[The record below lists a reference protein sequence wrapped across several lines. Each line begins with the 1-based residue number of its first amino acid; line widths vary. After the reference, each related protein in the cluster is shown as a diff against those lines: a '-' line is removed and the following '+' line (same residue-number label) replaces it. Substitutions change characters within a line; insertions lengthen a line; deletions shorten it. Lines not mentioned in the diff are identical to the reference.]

1 VQLFLLLL
9 FMITVYQAHSSFD
22 AKLIQDQLSFE
33 GIDSHIMGDLLQ
45 GGMGELQAH
54 GLVKLMVDEED
65 REKSL
70 VAIENWKNT
79 KITDNETSKSETTTP
94 KSNKS
99 ILFFVIVF
107 VLLGFYFLAE
117 Y

>member
-1 VQLFLLLL
+1 
-9 FMITVYQAHSSFD
+9 MITVYQAHSSFD

-65 REKSL
+65 FNQSITI
-70 VAIENWKNT
+70 IENWKNT
-79 KITDNETSKSETTTP
+79 KISENESVTTQSVSP
-94 KSNKS
+94 KKNNKA
-99 ILFFVIVF
+99 ILMFVIVF
-107 VLLGFYFLAE
+107 VIMGFYFLTE
-117 Y
+117 

>member
-1 VQLFLLLL
+1 
-9 FMITVYQAHSSFD
+9 MITVYEAHSSFD

-65 REKSL
+65 MEKSL
-70 VAIENWKNT
+70 TVIENWKNT
-79 KITDNETSKSETTTP
+79 KVTKNEMPKSETTIQKNYKP
-94 KSNKS
+94 
-99 ILFFVIVF
+99 ILLMVIVI
-107 VLLGFYFLAE
+107 VILGFYFLAE

>member
-1 VQLFLLLL
+1 
-9 FMITVYQAHSSFD
+9 MITIYEAHSSFD

-65 REKSL
+65 KERSL
-70 VAIENWKNT
+70 TVIENWKNT
-79 KITDNETSKSETTTP
+79 TITENEKPINKTTTQ
-94 KSNKS
+94 KNHKS
-99 ILFFVIVF
+99 ILIFVIVL

>member
-1 VQLFLLLL
+1 
-9 FMITVYQAHSSFD
+9 MITVYEAHSSFD

-33 GIDSHIMGDLLQ
+33 GIDCHIMGDLLQ

-65 REKSL
+65 MEKSL
-70 VAIENWKNT
+70 IVIEKWKNT
-79 KITDNETSKSETTTP
+79 KVTENETPIIETQTSETAIQRNYKP
-94 KSNKS
+94 
-99 ILFFVIVF
+99 ILLFVIVL
-107 VLLGFYFLAE
+107 VILGFYFLAE

>member
-1 VQLFLLLL
+1 
-9 FMITVYQAHSSFD
+9 MITVYQAHSSFD

-54 GLVKLMVDEED
+54 GLVKLMVDEVD
-65 REKSL
+65 LEKSQII
-70 VAIENWKNT
+70 IENWKNT
-79 KITDNETSKSETTTP
+79 KITENKKPTDETSTQNNHKP
-94 KSNKS
+94 
-99 ILFFVIVF
+99 ILLLTIVAVI
-107 VLLGFYFLAE
+107 LSFYFLAE

>member
-1 VQLFLLLL
+1 
-9 FMITVYQAHSSFD
+9 MITVYQAHSSFD

-65 REKSL
+65 LEHSISI
-70 VAIENWKNT
+70 IENWKNT
-79 KITDNETSKSETTTP
+79 KISENEKAPVKAVSP
-94 KSNKS
+94 KKNNKP
-99 ILFFVIVF
+99 IIMFVIVF
-107 VLLGFYFLAE
+107 VVLGFYFLTE
-117 Y
+117 L

>member
-1 VQLFLLLL
+1 
-9 FMITVYQAHSSFD
+9 MITIYEAHSSFD

-54 GLVKLMVDEED
+54 GLVKLMIDEENKE
-65 REKSL
+65 RSL
-70 VAIENWKNT
+70 TVIENWKNT
-79 KITDNETSKSETTTP
+79 TITENEKPINKTTTQKNHKP
-94 KSNKS
+94 
-99 ILFFVIVF
+99 ILIFTIVLVI
-107 VLLGFYFLAE
+107 LGFYFLAE

>member
-1 VQLFLLLL
+1 
-9 FMITVYQAHSSFD
+9 MITVYEAHSSFD
-22 AKLIQDQLSFE
+22 AKLIQDQLSFK

-65 REKSL
+65 MEKSL
-70 VAIENWKNT
+70 TVIENWKNT
-79 KITDNETSKSETTTP
+79 KVTKNERLKSETTTQRNYKP
-94 KSNKS
+94 
-99 ILFFVIVF
+99 ILLFIIVF
-107 VLLGFYFLAE
+107 VILGFYFLAE

>member
-1 VQLFLLLL
+1 
-9 FMITVYQAHSSFD
+9 MITIYEAHSSFD

-65 REKSL
+65 KERSL
-70 VAIENWKNT
+70 TVIENWKNT
-79 KITDNETSKSETTTP
+79 TITENEKPIKNTKRTQLRS
-94 KSNKS
+94 
-99 ILFFVIVF
+99 
-107 VLLGFYFLAE
+107 
-117 Y
+117 